1 MRVYR
6 ISRPEYVA
14 TALLGNG
21 AALAPGRWNSRG
33 VRLASTAS
41 SVSLAMLEILVHVNR
56 EDVPVGR
63 RMLAYEIPDA
73 ALAELP
79 PNRWPRGWDK
89 LPYSD
94 AVRRVGDGFVRD
106 GRQLALRVPS
116 AVARGE
122 FNVLV
127 NPAHPQFGQIRL
139 LADDPLALD
148 PRLFGG

>member
-33 VRLASTAS
+33 VRLAYTAS

-56 EDVPVGR
+56 EDVPDGR

-139 LADDPLALD
+139 LADNPLALD

>member
-33 VRLASTAS
+33 VRLAYTAS

-56 EDVPVGR
+56 EDVPDGR

-94 AVRRVGDGFVRD
+94 AVRKVGDGFVRD

>member
-1 MRVYR
+1 MRVHR
-6 ISRPEYVA
+6 ISRPVYVA

-33 VRLASTAS
+33 VRLAYTAS

-56 EDVPVGR
+56 EDVPEGR